1 MPLSKVQP
9 SSYKPTIVSF
19 QNIILLLAQY
29 YIIII
34 TIGLDNC
41 LLVRFV
47 NFYYLNS
54 AKISAVTVILRSI
67 NY

>member
-9 SSYKPTIVSF
+9 SSSKPTIVSF

-54 AKISAVTVILRSI
+54 VKISAVTVILRSI